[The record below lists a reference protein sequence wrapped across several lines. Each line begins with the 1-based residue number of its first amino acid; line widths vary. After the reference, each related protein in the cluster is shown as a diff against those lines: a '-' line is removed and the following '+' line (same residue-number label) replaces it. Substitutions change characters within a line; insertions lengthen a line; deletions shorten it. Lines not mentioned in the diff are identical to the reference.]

1 MKRWYMFF
9 FSLLVFLCL
18 AIPTLAIENNVGGN
32 VKVAGMGF
40 TQVSNNSSF
49 IANPASFEESKI
61 FITAANTEL
70 FGSGVI
76 YNYLEGGFRFRT
88 NWNLNFGF
96 ESVIDKDKIDNSG
109 YSQKMLTIGV
119 AKKIRDRFQLGFNIS
134 QTGYG
139 LFEEVTGNGIALNLG
154 VFYSP
159 FFILGNNET
168 GISFKIDN
176 LVARR
181 EYKTDRN
188 EIPKTGFTLG
198 LNLRNN
204 NYVYVMDVKSGDFRC
219 GVEYCI
225 LPSLFLRG
233 GINNGEPTLGVGV
246 IQGPIRIDYAYWLSE
261 LGATHR
267 IGSSISF

>member
-18 AIPTLAIENNVGGN
+18 AIPTLAIENNIGGN
-32 VKVAGMGF
+32 AKIAGMGF

-61 FITAANTEL
+61 FCTVANTEL

-76 YNYLEGGFRFRT
+76 YNYFEGGFRFKT

-109 YSQKMLTIGV
+109 YSQRVLAIGV
-119 AKKIRDRFQLGFNIS
+119 TNKLKERIQLGFNIS
-134 QTGYG
+134 QIGYG
-139 LFEEVTGNGIALNLG
+139 LFDEDAGKGFFLDLG
-154 VFYSP
+154 MFFSP
-159 FFILGNNET
+159 FFIRNNKM
-168 GISFKIDN
+168 GIGFKIDN
-176 LVARR
+176 LAARR

-188 EIPKTGFTLG
+188 EIPKTGFSLG

-204 NYVYVMDVKSGDFRC
+204 NYMCAMDLKSGDFRW

-225 LPSLFLRG
+225 LPTLFLRG
-233 GINNGEPTLGVGV
+233 GLNNGEPTLGVGV
-246 IQGPIRIDYAYWLSE
+246 IRGPIRIDYAYWLSE